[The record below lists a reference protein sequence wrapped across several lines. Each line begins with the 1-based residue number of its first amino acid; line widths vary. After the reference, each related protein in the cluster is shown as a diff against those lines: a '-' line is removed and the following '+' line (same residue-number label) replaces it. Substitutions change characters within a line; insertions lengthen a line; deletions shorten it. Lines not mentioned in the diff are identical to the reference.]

1 VTLILLGHVGA
12 YKSLRSSEDD
22 SQYRTSTTC
31 LGTLQCKLKTYIF
44 GQWLVV
50 CRYQFANVNGLEG
63 ERPLDVTFEFV
74 VVAQFSI
81 NQSHY

>member
-44 GQWLVV
+44 GQ
-50 CRYQFANVNGLEG
+50 
-63 ERPLDVTFEFV
+63 
-74 VVAQFSI
+74 
-81 NQSHY
+81 